1 MDLKV
6 GDKIKTEA
14 GGPYLVYQI
23 DDNGLIWYKIKY
35 GVGQTCLSNVTEII
49 KA

>member
-6 GDKIKTEA
+6 GDKIKTSV

-23 DDNGLIWYKIKY
+23 DDNGLIWFKIKN
-35 GVGQTCLSNVTEII
+35 GVGQTGLSNVTEIN